1 MAGVLT
7 PMDTVACKVDR
18 LTTNEAFILF
28 DPGSEDFSKAVNPH
42 FSGRYP

>member
-1 MAGVLT
+1 MGWVAT
-7 PMDTVACKVDR
+7 PMDTVACKVER

-28 DPGSEDFSKAVNPH
+28 DPGFEDFSKAVNPH